1 MYTRVNPH
9 SLREEII
16 DTRAYESEL
25 QDMETKCSVK
35 WGEDLKSCSKLG
47 ELFRL
52 DGRYE
57 KAVEVLQAVLESIKD
72 QSDDELEFQT
82 ELRLAITYQYMGDFE
97 HSLNLFEKLE
107 FEPIQALES
116 YVYQHRGILEF
127 EMGNFWMAI
136 HYFERAMR
144 LRLDNPELLTST
156 EIAIQRVKKELKL
169 K

>member
-1 MYTRVNPH
+1 MYTRINPH

-16 DTRAYESEL
+16 DIRAYENEW
-25 QDMETKCSVK
+25 QDLETKCRNMKS
-35 WGEDLKSCSKLG
+35 GDLQSCSKLG
-47 ELFRL
+47 ELYRL

-57 KAVEVLQAVLESIKD
+57 KAAEVLHTVLESIKD

-116 YVYQHRGILEF
+116 HVYQHRGKLEF

-136 HYFERAMR
+136 HYFERAKR
-144 LRLDNPELLTST
+144 LRLDNPELLEST
-156 EIAIQRVKKELKL
+156 ELAIQRVKKELKL